1 VELQTMTETPP
12 PLHLATIQ
20 RSIDE
25 ACDVASHHKNAWMF
39 RRAEASD
46 FVAREDQKA
55 RSESFSARL
64 GASLLFGVVATMD
77 GQQYLS
83 TFYLAFSTWDGRVLY
98 LDRLATS
105 ISTLAVSAPP
115 SDNFK
120 LDRDSSEF
128 VSANVYTGSAYSD
141 STTSGTGTIPSAA
154 VTQPNP
160 PARPPPP
167 AYELRAIAPTSD
179 SKSALTTTNG
189 GESKAAGNTTLEVG
203 QHHAELDPLVRYILG
218 DIAIRLQCTR
228 FTWQH
233 YDYPQDLAGN
243 VNVQPEYLK
252 GWLTLHW
259 DSDSMR
265 KFAGEA
271 PALDESSTIEEKM
284 ESCLKLQQNTDF
296 RLRVAKPEDVDIIGR
311 LVQGLADFEKEPDAV
326 NVSVDQYRVDGFESR
341 PLFYCFLM
349 EDVSDK
355 TAKPYAC
362 GMAFCFIGSKLGA
375 GPFIYLEDLF
385 IEEKYRGKGG
395 GSLVMRSLAMLGQ
408 TLNCEKLVWQALD
421 WNTPALTFY
430 SKIGAKVQD
439 GLLTSRYAGQNLKDS
454 IDN

>member
-1 VELQTMTETPP
+1 MTKTPP
-12 PLHLATIQ
+12 PLHLDTIQ

-25 ACDVASHHKNAWMF
+25 ACDVASQSKNGWKF
-39 RRAEASD
+39 RRAEESD
-46 FVAREDQKA
+46 FLAWEDRKA
-55 RSESFSARL
+55 RGESFSVRL
-64 GASLLFGVVATMD
+64 GASLLFGVVSSMD

-98 LDRLATS
+98 LDRLAAS
-105 ISTLAVSAPP
+105 ISTLASAPL
-115 SDNFK
+115 SDNFN
-120 LDRDSSEF
+120 LDRDSSAF
-128 VSANVYTGSAYSD
+128 VSANVYTGSAYSA
-141 STTSGTGTIPSAA
+141 STTSGTGTIAPVA
-154 VTQPNP
+154 VSQPNP

-167 AYELRAIAPTSD
+167 AYELRAIAPETPHSN
-179 SKSALTTTNG
+179 TNG
-189 GESKAAGNTTLEVG
+189 NKSGESKAGNTIPEDCK
-203 QHHAELDPLVRYILG
+203 HHAELDPLVRYILG

-233 YDYPQDLAGN
+233 YEYPQDLAGN
-243 VNVQPEYLK
+243 VQPEYLE

-259 DSDSMR
+259 DSESMR
-265 KFAGEA
+265 KFAGE
-271 PALDESSTIEEKM
+271 PPLLDESSTLDQKM
-284 ESCLKLQQNTDF
+284 ESCLNLQENTDF
-296 RLRVAKPEDVDIIGR
+296 RLRVATSEDVDTIGR

-326 NVSVDQYRVDGFESR
+326 NVSVDQYRVDGFEAR

-355 TAKPYAC
+355 TAQPYAC
-362 GMAFCFIGSKLGA
+362 GMAFCFIGSKLGS
-375 GPFIYLEDLF
+375 GPFVYLEDLF

-439 GLLTSRYAGQNLKDS
+439 GLLTSRYAGQKLKDS
-454 IDN
+454 VDN